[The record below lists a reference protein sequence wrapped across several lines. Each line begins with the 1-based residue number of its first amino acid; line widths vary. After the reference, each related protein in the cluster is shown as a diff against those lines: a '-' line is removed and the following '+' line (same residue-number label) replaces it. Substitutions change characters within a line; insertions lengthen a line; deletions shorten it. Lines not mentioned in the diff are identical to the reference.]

1 MNINKPTGIKVGFG
15 AMAVKGIIIKVLICP
30 FPGLFLYIK
39 PPELIPGGLTKRLN
53 YFSAG

>member
-15 AMAVKGIIIKVLICP
+15 AMAVKESIIKVLIWP
-30 FPGLFLYIK
+30 LPGFLYIN
-39 PPELIPGGLTKRLN
+39 PPEVILGGITKQLN

>member
-15 AMAVKGIIIKVLICP
+15 AMAVKESIIKVLIWP
-30 FPGLFLYIK
+30 LPGLFLYIN
-39 PPELIPGGLTKRLN
+39 PPEYQLGGIYKQLN

>member
-39 PPELIPGGLTKRLN
+39 PPEYQLGGLAKQLN

>member
-30 FPGLFLYIK
+30 FPGLFFIYK
-39 PPELIPGGLTKRLN
+39 APRVLTRGA
-53 YFSAG
+53 Y